1 VWISKPAFTI
11 EQLRSFLAVAEHEN
25 VSRAAAS
32 LHLTQG
38 AVTQQIHHFERA
50 LGLRLFERT
59 GRGVKLTDAGRALAI
74 TARAAQRGFE
84 VVDDAVRAIKMLEAG
99 SLHLGASPTCATLYL
114 PQRLAPFTKR
124 FPRVSLDI
132 VVEPSM
138 EISAKVRAGALD
150 CGLIEGASHHDV
162 VELVIAR
169 DLLVLVCRPPRRPHH
184 PLASHRRVTPAQLE
198 EHRYIGRGPAWGAE
212 ANVREMVGG
221 SYDRLEILNLGH
233 PEYVRAAALEGL
245 GWAALPLLAVQD
257 DLSSGVLKRL
267 PGISGERLIRAIR
280 RLAPGGPTLEEF
292 WRHLGGSSLR

>member
-1 VWISKPAFTI
+1 MRISKPAFTI
-11 EQLRSFLAVAEHEN
+11 EQLRSFLAVAQHEH

-59 GRGVKLTDAGRALAI
+59 GRGIKLTDAGRALAI

-84 VVDDAVRAIKMLEAG
+84 VVDDAARAIKMLEAG

-114 PQRLAPFTKR
+114 PQRLAPFSQR
-124 FPRVSLDI
+124 FPRLSLDI

-150 CGLIEGASHHDV
+150 CGLIEGACHNDV

-169 DLLVLVCRPPRRPHH
+169 DLLVLVCRPDH
-184 PLASHRRVTPAQLE
+184 PLASLRRVSPAQLE

-212 ANVREMVGG
+212 ANVREMVGS
-221 SYDRLEILNLGH
+221 SYDRLDVLNLGH

-245 GWAALPLLAVQD
+245 GWAALPWLAVRD
-257 DLSSGVLKRL
+257 DLASGRFKRL

-280 RLAPGGPTLEEF
+280 RQAPGGPTLEEF
-292 WRHLGGSSLR
+292 WRHLGGSPQH

>member
-1 VWISKPAFTI
+1 
-11 EQLRSFLAVAEHEN
+11 VAEHEN

-74 TARAAQRGFE
+74 TARAAQRGLD
-84 VVDDAVRAIKMLEAG
+84 VVDDAARAIKMLEAG

-114 PQRLAPFTKR
+114 PQRLAPFTQR

-150 CGLIEGASHHDV
+150 CGLIEGACHPDV
-162 VELVIAR
+162 VEHVIAR
-169 DLLVLVCRPPRRPHH
+169 DVLVLVCTPEH
-184 PLASHRRVTPAQLE
+184 PLAKLKRVTRDELE
-198 EHRYIGRGPAWGAE
+198 KHRYIGRGPAWGAE
-212 ANVREMVGG
+212 ANVREIVGD
-221 SYDRLEILNLGH
+221 SYDRLDVLNLGH
-233 PEYVRAAALEGL
+233 PEYVRAAALSGL

-257 DLSSGVLKRL
+257 DLAKGTLKRL
-267 PGISGERLIRAIR
+267 HGMSAERLIRAIR

-292 WRHLGGSSLR
+292 WRHLERK

>member
-1 VWISKPAFTI
+1 
-11 EQLRSFLAVAEHEN
+11 VAEHEN

-74 TARAAQRGFE
+74 TARAAQRGLD
-84 VVDDAVRAIKMLEAG
+84 VVDDAARAIKMLEAG

-114 PQRLAPFTKR
+114 PQRLAPFTQR

-150 CGLIEGASHHDV
+150 CGLIEGACHPDV
-162 VELVIAR
+162 VEHVIAR
-169 DLLVLVCRPPRRPHH
+169 DLLVLVCTPEH
-184 PLASHRRVTPAQLE
+184 PLAKLKRVTRDELE
-198 EHRYIGRGPAWGAE
+198 KHRYIGRGPAWGAE
-212 ANVREMVGG
+212 ANVREIVGD
-221 SYDRLEILNLGH
+221 SYDRLDVLNLGH
-233 PEYVRAAALEGL
+233 PEYVRAAALSGL

-257 DLSSGVLKRL
+257 DLAKGTLKRL
-267 PGISGERLIRAIR
+267 HGMSAERLIRAIR

-292 WRHLGGSSLR
+292 WRHLGRK

>member
-1 VWISKPAFTI
+1 
-11 EQLRSFLAVAEHEN
+11 VAEHEN

-74 TARAAQRGFE
+74 TARAAQRGLD
-84 VVDDAVRAIKMLEAG
+84 VVDDAARAIKMLEAG

-114 PQRLAPFTKR
+114 PQRLAPFTQR

-150 CGLIEGASHHDV
+150 CGLIEGACHPDV
-162 VELVIAR
+162 VEHVIAR
-169 DLLVLVCRPPRRPHH
+169 DVLVLVCTPEH
-184 PLASHRRVTPAQLE
+184 PLAKLKRVTRDELE
-198 EHRYIGRGPAWGAE
+198 KHRYIGRGPAWGAE
-212 ANVREMVGG
+212 ANVREIVGD
-221 SYDRLEILNLGH
+221 SYDRLDVLNLGH
-233 PEYVRAAALEGL
+233 PEYVRAAALSGL

-257 DLSSGVLKRL
+257 DLAKGTLKRL
-267 PGISGERLIRAIR
+267 HGMSAERLIRAIR

-292 WRHLGGSSLR
+292 WRHLGRK

>member
-1 VWISKPAFTI
+1 V
-11 EQLRSFLAVAEHEN
+11 
-25 VSRAAAS
+25 S

-59 GRGVKLTDAGRALAI
+59 GRGVTLTDAGRALAI

-84 VVDDAVRAIKMLEAG
+84 VVEDAARAIKMLEAG

-114 PQRLAPFTKR
+114 PQRLAPFAQR
-124 FPRVSLDI
+124 FPRVSLDV

-138 EISAKVRAGALD
+138 EISARVRAGAID
-150 CGLIEGASHHDV
+150 CGLIEGAGHSDV

-169 DLLVLVCRPPRRPHH
+169 DVLVLVCRPEH
-184 PLASHRRVTPAQLE
+184 PLAKLKRVTPAELE
-198 EHRYIGRGPAWGAE
+198 KHRYIGRGPAWGAE

-221 SYDRLEILNLGH
+221 SYERLEVLNLGH
-233 PEYVRAAALEGL
+233 PEYVRAAAIAGL

-257 DLSSGVLKRL
+257 DFANGALKRL
-267 PGISGERLIRAIR
+267 PGVSTERLIRAIR
-280 RLAPGGPTLEEF
+280 REAPGGPTLEEF
-292 WRHLGGSSLR
+292 WRHLGGSAQR

>member
-1 VWISKPAFTI
+1 
-11 EQLRSFLAVAEHEN
+11 VAEHEN

-74 TARAAQRGFE
+74 TARAAQRGLD
-84 VVDDAVRAIKMLEAG
+84 VVDDAARAIKMLEAG

-114 PQRLAPFTKR
+114 PQRLAPFTQR

-150 CGLIEGASHHDV
+150 CGLIEGACHPDV
-162 VELVIAR
+162 VEHVIAR
-169 DLLVLVCRPPRRPHH
+169 DLLVLVCTPEH
-184 PLASHRRVTPAQLE
+184 PLAKLKRVTRDELE
-198 EHRYIGRGPAWGAE
+198 KHRYIGRGPAWGAE
-212 ANVREMVGG
+212 ANVREIVGD
-221 SYDRLEILNLGH
+221 SYDRLDVLNLGH
-233 PEYVRAAALEGL
+233 PEYVRAAALSGI

-257 DLSSGVLKRL
+257 DLAKGTLKRL
-267 PGISGERLIRAIR
+267 HGMSAERLIRAIR

-292 WRHLGGSSLR
+292 WRHLGRK

>member
-1 VWISKPAFTI
+1 MWIPKPAFTI
-11 EQLRSFLAVAEHEN
+11 EQLRSFLAVAEHEH

-59 GRGVKLTDAGRALAI
+59 GRGVKLTDAGRELAI

-84 VVDDAVRAIKMLEAG
+84 VVDDAARAIKLLEAG

-114 PQRLAPFTKR
+114 PQRLAPFATR

-138 EISAKVRAGALD
+138 EISTKVRAGALD
-150 CGLIEGASHHDV
+150 CGLIEGACHRDV

-169 DLLVLVCRPPRRPHH
+169 DLLVLVCRPDH
-184 PLASHRRVTPAQLE
+184 PLASLRRVTPAHLE

-212 ANVREMVGG
+212 ANVREMVGA
-221 SYDRLEILNLGH
+221 SYDRLEFLNLGH

-257 DLSSGVLKRL
+257 DLASGVLKRL

-280 RLAPGGPTLEEF
+280 RLTSGGPTLEEF
-292 WRHLGGSSLR
+292 WRHLGGSPLR

>member
-11 EQLRSFLAVAEHEN
+11 EQLRSFLAVAEYEH

-59 GRGVKLTDAGRALAI
+59 GRGVKLTDAGRALAV

-124 FPRVSLDI
+124 FPRVGLDI

-138 EISAKVRAGALD
+138 EIIAKVRAGALD
-150 CGLIEGASHHDV
+150 CGLIEGASHPDV

-169 DLLVLVCRPPRRPHH
+169 DLLVLVCRPDH
-184 PLASHRRVTPAQLE
+184 PLASLRRVTPAQLE

-212 ANVREMVGG
+212 ANVRQMVGG
-221 SYDRLEILNLGH
+221 SYDRLDVLNLGH

-245 GWAALPLLAVQD
+245 GWAALPLLAVQG

-280 RLAPGGPTLEEF
+280 RLAAGGPTLEEF
-292 WRHLGGSSLR
+292 WRHLGGTSLP

>member
-1 VWISKPAFTI
+1 VEISKPAFTI
-11 EQLRSFLAVAEHEN
+11 EQLRSFLAVAELEH

-59 GRGVKLTDAGRALAI
+59 GRGITLTDAGRALAI

-84 VVDDAVRAIKMLEAG
+84 VVEDAARAIKMLEAG
-99 SLHLGASPTCATLYL
+99 SLHLGASPTCATVYL
-114 PQRLAPFTKR
+114 PQRLAPFAQR

-150 CGLIEGASHHDV
+150 CGLIEGASHADV

-169 DLLVLVCRPPRRPHH
+169 DVLVLVCTPEH
-184 PLASHRRVTPAQLE
+184 PLAKLRRVTPVQLE

-212 ANVREMVGG
+212 ANVREMIGP
-221 SYDRLEILNLGH
+221 SYDRLEVLSLGH
-233 PEYVRAAALEGL
+233 PEYVRAAARAGL

-257 DLSSGVLKRL
+257 DFATGALKRL
-267 PGISGERLIRAIR
+267 PGISAERLIRAIR
-280 RLAPGGPTLEEF
+280 RAAPGGPTLEEF
-292 WRHLGGSSLR
+292 WRHLGGSSQG

>member
-1 VWISKPAFTI
+1 VRISKPAFTI
-11 EQLRSFLAVAEHEN
+11 EQLRSFLAVAQHEH

-50 LGLRLFERT
+50 LGLHLFERT
-59 GRGVKLTDAGRALAI
+59 GRGIRLTDAGRALAI

-84 VVDDAVRAIKMLEAG
+84 VVDDAARAIKMLEAG

-114 PQRLAPFTKR
+114 PQRLAPFSQR
-124 FPRVSLDI
+124 FPSLSLDI

-138 EISAKVRAGALD
+138 EISARVRAGALD
-150 CGLIEGASHHDV
+150 CGVIEGACHNDV

-169 DLLVLVCRPPRRPHH
+169 DLLVLVCRPDH
-184 PLASHRRVTPAQLE
+184 PLASLRRVSPAQLE

-212 ANVREMVGG
+212 ANVREMVGS
-221 SYDRLEILNLGH
+221 SYDRLDVLNLGH

-245 GWAALPLLAVQD
+245 GWAALPWLAVRE
-257 DLSSGVLKRL
+257 DLASGRFKRL
-267 PGISGERLIRAIR
+267 PGSSGERLIRAIR
-280 RLAPGGPTLEEF
+280 RQAPGGPTLEEF
-292 WRHLGGSSLR
+292 WRHLGGNPQL

>member
-1 VWISKPAFTI
+1 VPISKPAFTI
-11 EQLRSFLAVAEHEN
+11 EQLRSFLAVAEHEH

-59 GRGVKLTDAGRALAI
+59 GRGVTLTDAGRALAI
-74 TARAAQRGFE
+74 TARAAQRGLE

-99 SLHLGASPTCATLYL
+99 SLHLGVSPTCATLYL
-114 PQRLAPFTKR
+114 PQRLAPFTQR
-124 FPRVSLDI
+124 FPRVSLNI

-150 CGLIEGASHHDV
+150 CGLIEGASHHEV
-162 VELVIAR
+162 VELVLAR
-169 DLLVLVCRPPRRPHH
+169 DLLVLVCRPDH
-184 PLASHRRVTPAQLE
+184 PLASLRRVTPAQLQ

-212 ANVREMVGG
+212 ANVREMVG
-221 SYDRLEILNLGH
+221 SYYDRLEVLNLGH

-257 DLSSGVLKRL
+257 DLASGRLKRL
-267 PGISGERLIRAIR
+267 TGISGERLIRAIR
-280 RLAPGGPTLEEF
+280 REAPGGPTLEEF
-292 WRHLGGSSLR
+292 WRHLGGSTQR